1 MMENAPPM
9 VGLRFLAVGALA
21 AIFFGAG
28 AAAAQSLSS
37 VHGFVN
43 PEFGLASALVGAQ
56 RQAQLGLRI
65 VF

>member
-1 MMENAPPM
+1 MMENSPPM
-9 VGLRFLAVGALA
+9 VGLRFLAVGARWRPA
-21 AIFFGAG
+21 GAG
-28 AAAAQSLSS
+28 ADRQEVLLGDGVTS
-37 VHGFVN
+37 N